1 MFVMAAL
8 EIVGFSICAF
18 ILDSYCKI
26 NLFIEFCDSMKNFWF
41 IVALRLAFTKFAF
54 FANNDLNMGIID
66 ENFDW
71 MTDDGRRRIILSS
84 SDLSNE
90 EKFFI
95 LNETLV

>member
-41 IVALRLAFTKFAF
+41 IVALRLAYTMLAF
-54 FANNDLNMGIID
+54 FANNDLNMGID
-66 ENFDW
+66 KNFDW
-71 MTDDGRRRIILSS
+71 MTDDGRRRIILTS

-95 LNETLV
+95 LNETFV